1 MWRGEKW
8 LPSNQPSIHS
18 HLELQQPRFVSLARI
33 ASHSTT
39 AGSAPL
45 RAEQPAVAALASQKE
60 GYVVGKMSRI
70 QCKTRIMYR
79 QRFTYGTLYKSSSFA
94 VTTTMNTTTG
104 TITLN
109 IIIAPAPAV
118 VSAVVIIVCVFIK
131 HHHNGKTVIMG
142 FGFHYNHEIFFPV
155 KTFMLESTLLLSHI
169 HHYIKTRHVLDEDC
183 LIHPDHKLKWGI
195 FFFFFFLAKL
205 ESLIHIFPSSVLL
218 DMV

>member
-1 MWRGEKW
+1 
-8 LPSNQPSIHS
+8 
-18 HLELQQPRFVSLARI
+18 
-33 ASHSTT
+33 
-39 AGSAPL
+39 
-45 RAEQPAVAALASQKE
+45 
-60 GYVVGKMSRI
+60 
-70 QCKTRIMYR
+70 
-79 QRFTYGTLYKSSSFA
+79 
-94 VTTTMNTTTG
+94 MNTTTG

-218 DMV
+218 DMVWMLKMQSFSCVGHKSFSPYGTELASIWSVDGSLCHLR